1 MYPITLELQGKSVV
15 IAGGGTVAYRKIQ
28 SLMKAGANVTVVSPE
43 AVDPIKDL
51 DEEGSLLWIQKPV
64 EDKDYEDAFI
74 IIAAT
79 NKPEVNQQ
87 IAEIAK
93 SRQLVNVVDEP
104 SLGNFSVPAIVR
116 RGRLLIAVST
126 GGASPVL
133 AKRIKKELQ
142 DIYTSD
148 YEGFT
153 AFLYECRQLI
163 KKWDGPIDKKHQMLN
178 EILEER
184 FLVSEEERDRFKR
197 DLNRE
202 IDK

>member
-28 SLMKAGANVTVVSPE
+28 SLMKAGANITVVSPE
-43 AVDPIKDL
+43 AIDPIKDL

-79 NKPEVNQQ
+79 NQPGVNRQ
-87 IAEIAK
+87 IAETAK

-142 DIYTSD
+142 EIYTSD

-163 KKWDGPIDKKHQMLN
+163 KKWDGPLEEKHRILN
-178 EILEER
+178 EMLEER
-184 FLVSEEERDRFKR
+184 FLISEEERDNFRR
-197 DLNRE
+197 DLHQE
-202 IDK
+202 ISK